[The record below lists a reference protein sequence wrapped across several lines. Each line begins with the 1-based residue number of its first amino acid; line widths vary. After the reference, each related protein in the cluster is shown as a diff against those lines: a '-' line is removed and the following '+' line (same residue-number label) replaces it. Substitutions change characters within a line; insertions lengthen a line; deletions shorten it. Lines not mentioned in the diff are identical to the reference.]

1 MLVYCAIAVS
11 ILLFNQSCLAGIHS
25 LRAHGL
31 ASLGTSSPK
40 SINMLILDDIV
51 VYYYSPLK
59 ETPMPKWLKSSDGV
73 LLWEEIQWD
82 FQHNRLVL
90 DKAVNL
96 TSKHFSNTH
105 AHFYQGYSQCEFNPE
120 DEYMSAAVSH
130 GYNGKD
136 FVSFD
141 VKSRTWVAAV
151 PEAWFYKRKREE
163 KSEDLLGMI
172 HSYEYRCFKWLK
184 KLLNFSQEDRKEKV
198 PNVELVE
205 KSSPGTSNLK
215 VTCHVTGFY
224 PREVRVEWLDERGH
238 KLVDGVISEEVLPN
252 GDGTYQVRRTLKVPD
267 EAPWSQ
273 IYRCQVVH
281 SSVTGNI
288 TVVLDR
294 KRSFTALIVGC
305 SIGLIIVT
313 VLILVIYVRRRQ
325 CHQNTPHSR
334 AAYMRTTTDLNLP
347 SEQSTEQESF
357 SPQCIHDTLYTMHS

>member
-1 MLVYCAIAVS
+1 MLVYCAIAVM

-25 LRAHGL
+25 LHAHGL

-105 AHFYQGYSQCEFNPE
+105 AHFYQAYSQCEFNPE

-130 GYNGKD
+130 GYN
-136 FVSFD
+136 
-141 VKSRTWVAAV
+141 
-151 PEAWFYKRKREE
+151 
-163 KSEDLLGMI
+163 
-172 HSYEYRCFKWLK
+172 
-184 KLLNFSQEDRKEKV
+184 V

-224 PREVRVEWLDERGH
+224 PREVHVEWLDERGH

-288 TVVLDR
+288 TVVWDR

-313 VLILVIYVRRRQ
+313 VLILVIVRRRQ
-325 CHQNTPHSR
+325 CQQKPTKPNTPRSR
-334 AAYMRTTTDLNLP
+334 DAYMRTTTDLNLP
-347 SEQSTEQESF
+347 SEQSTEQERF
-357 SPQCIHDTLYTMHS
+357 SPQCIPDTQYTMHS